1 MKRKIVIG
9 LCILSAIFL
18 AGGAYIVFAVETST
32 QRLDNLITLHQVEI
46 LREHYLIQIK
56 NVQADL
62 ILRGTVHSSQFDTVV
77 RNVMNMGMF
86 VETCYDCHHSLDVS
100 QKLDL
105 MKAKTDEYAD
115 ALSRVLTIRANA
127 PRMIE
132 ERDRAFALGQELT
145 DQVGTMIAF
154 TSSKLAIKT
163 EAALRGI
170 RRTKYLL
177 YTLMAT
183 VPLLSL
189 GFALVFFK
197 DLTRT
202 MEVLLGS
209 TRRLKAGDLDHRIT
223 GLKDEFGELAVSIN
237 EMAGSLKEKIEE
249 MRRTEED
256 LAQANR
262 ELKLAQ
268 EQMVRAET
276 MAAIGT
282 LSSGISHELST
293 PLSVILNLA
302 QLSRQELQGNPE
314 LQRDLAVIEYEAN
327 QAIKITRSLLGF
339 ARSTKSK
346 TETVN
351 VNEVLVDLFKIL
363 EFQPR
368 AHSIEFAFEPAPDLS
383 TIEAGVGKLRQVFL
397 NVILNALQAMPGGGT
412 LRLATRNVR
421 EPVFDGV
428 EILVSDTGVGI
439 PKEQIKQV
447 FQPFFTTKDEG
458 TGLGLAITYGIVQ
471 EHNGAIEVESE
482 VGVGTTFRILLP
494 RNGSGGRG

>member
-1 MKRKIVIG
+1 MKRKIAIG
-9 LCILSAIFL
+9 LSVISAIFL
-18 AGGAYIVFAVETST
+18 AGGAYIVLAVESATA
-32 QRLDNLITLHQVEI
+32 RLDNLLTLHQVEI

-56 NVQADL
+56 NVQTDL
-62 ILRGTVHSSQFDTVV
+62 MLRGTAHSPDFDTVV

-86 VETCYDCHHSLDVS
+86 VETCYDCHHSSEVSKKLDV
-100 QKLDL
+100 
-105 MKAKTDEYAD
+105 MKEKTGEYAD
-115 ALSRVLTIRANA
+115 ALSRVLTLRANA
-127 PRMIE
+127 PRMRE

-145 DQVGTMIAF
+145 DQVGSMISF
-154 TSSKLAIKT
+154 TSSNLAVRT
-163 EAALRGI
+163 ESALRGI
-170 RRTKYLL
+170 RNTKYLL
-177 YTLMAT
+177 YALMAM

-189 GFALVFFK
+189 GFALVFFT

-202 MEVLLGS
+202 MGVLLGS

-237 EMAGSLKEKIEE
+237 EMAGSLKEKILQ
-249 MRRTEED
+249 MQRTEEE
-256 LAQANR
+256 LAGANR

-293 PLSVILNLA
+293 PLSVILNMA
-302 QLSRQELQGNPE
+302 QLARQELQGDPA
-314 LQRDLAVIEYEAN
+314 LRKDLEIIEYEAN

-351 VNEVLVDLFKIL
+351 VNGVLAELFNIL

-368 AHSIEFAFEPAPDLS
+368 AHSIEFAFEPDADLVP
-383 TIEAGVGKLRQVFL
+383 IEAGVGKLRQVFL

-412 LRLATRNVR
+412 LRVATRNVR
-421 EPVFDGV
+421 DPIFDGV
-428 EILVSDTGVGI
+428 EIAVSDTGIGI
-439 PKEQIKQV
+439 PPEQVKQI
-447 FQPFFTTKDEG
+447 FQPFFTTKEEG
-458 TGLGLAITYGIVQ
+458 TGLGLAITYGIVR
-471 EHNGAIEVESE
+471 EHNGRIEVESA
-482 VGVGTTFRILLP
+482 VGKGTAFRIFLP
-494 RNGSGGRG
+494 RNGGSGS